1 MERFIEIGDGGNGG
15 NLGDGMK
22 LLRHDV
28 GARREGEGH
37 HLACRCVRPLE
48 RSSRHATDYGDS
60 GTYNFNII

>member
-15 NLGDGMK
+15 NVGDGMK

-37 HLACRCVRPLE
+37 HLALSLCSPVRKRFRDTL
-48 RSSRHATDYGDS
+48 RIMAILVS
-60 GTYNFNII
+60 GNL